1 MADTD
6 RESWDDARL
15 VRSATE
21 TGDSNAF
28 GLLITRY
35 RGQLVCLVESLLD
48 GSSDVEDCVQEACLR
63 AYGNLGLLAD
73 PDRFGAWLRRI
84 LFGCCMDC
92 LRKRRK
98 NMALSDAVGSVA
110 PLKSAGGRTLP
121 SAAMLT
127 EAHEFAARVL
137 GAIDSL
143 PDRYAV
149 PLRLFHLDGLRYAR
163 IASYLGVKESS
174 ARSVVTRARHRL
186 KEILTME
193 NEAVPAGLAEVFRE
207 SVWEWGR
214 GGIRGG
220 MLHILNG
227 KSVAD
232 SLAQTDVPGEKVEY
246 SDVFH
251 EGPVDAGL
259 DDAAFV
265 RGRVSFLASMGWGS
279 VEKIG
284 KWYALGER
292 GLRAFRKYDEV
303 VLWFEHDLFDQLLL
317 IHHLAYYQRS
327 DPRSAKLSLICIGQ
341 YPDIPRFRGLGQL
354 SPAQLASLADTRQ
367 AVTEE
372 QLQLG
377 AKAWRAFGSPDP
389 AALTGV
395 IDQSDFR
402 PLPFLRAALI
412 RHLQQY
418 PSVGNGLG
426 RSEQM
431 ALEGMR
437 EGISIAGR
445 LFRYHKDREEAV
457 FMGDSSFY
465 RYLKR
470 LASDPVPLI
479 RYVEDKSDSPARAT
493 CDLTDAGRRVLA
505 GEADAIELRGID
517 RWLGGVHLIGPE
529 ARWLWNEEER
539 SLEEQS

>member
-1 MADTD
+1 MKEETVPTELTD
-6 RESWDDARL
+6 
-15 VRSATE
+15 
-21 TGDSNAF
+21 
-28 GLLITRY
+28 
-35 RGQLVCLVESLLD
+35 
-48 GSSDVEDCVQEACLR
+48 
-63 AYGNLGLLAD
+63 
-73 PDRFGAWLRRI
+73 
-84 LFGCCMDC
+84 
-92 LRKRRK
+92 
-98 NMALSDAVGSVA
+98 
-110 PLKSAGGRTLP
+110 
-121 SAAMLT
+121 
-127 EAHEFAARVL
+127 
-137 GAIDSL
+137 
-143 PDRYAV
+143 
-149 PLRLFHLDGLRYAR
+149 
-163 IASYLGVKESS
+163 
-174 ARSVVTRARHRL
+174 
-186 KEILTME
+186 
-193 NEAVPAGLAEVFRE
+193 VFRE
-207 SVWEWGR
+207 SAWER
-214 GGIRGG
+214 GLTGVRGG

-227 KSVAD
+227 KTVFD
-232 SLAQTDVPGEKVEY
+232 SLAQTEVPGDKVEY

-251 EGPVDAGL
+251 EGPVDATLG
-259 DDAAFV
+259 DEEFV
-265 RGRVSFLASMGWGS
+265 HSRVAHLVSMGWGTK
-279 VEKIG
+279 EQIG
-284 KWYALGER
+284 EWYALGER

-303 VLWFEHDLFDQLLL
+303 VLWFEHDLYDQLLL

-389 AALTGV
+389 EALTGV

-445 LFRYHKDREEAV
+445 LFRYHQDREEAV

-493 CDLTDAGRRVLA
+493 CGLTDAGCRVLA
-505 GEADAIELRGID
+505 GDADAIELRGID
-517 RWLGGVHLIGPE
+517 RWFGGVHLEGRE
-529 ARWLWNEEER
+529 AKWRWNEEER